1 MGDKAA
7 LDKKVAE
14 AAEAK
19 AKADAA
25 DAKAKADAADAKA
38 KADADADA
46 KEKEKEKKKAQ
57 AETKAKV
64 DAEAKAKVDA
74 EAKAKSDGSSDG
86 AASSRTVVLDRSNGK
101 KIGVRLGSAA
111 GPDMPLT
118 IKSVDPTGQAV
129 GKLVQGDR
137 VYAINGESV
146 A

>member
-14 AAEAK
+14 AAE
-19 AKADAA
+19 
-25 DAKAKADAADAKA
+25 AKAKADAADAKA

-57 AETKAKV
+57 AET
-64 DAEAKAKVDA
+64 KAKVDA